1 MEDQMQ
7 NRPTL
12 SEDHGWDEWDWNALR
27 TSCVR
32 EAKRVLGSEQD
43 AEEAAQEALV
53 RAWRRRANQ
62 RERGSETWWVRQ
74 IARNEALRQ
83 LARQARR
90 RDLYTA
96 ACEEVM
102 DGVPAGQD
110 VSQLAEIID
119 LREAIAELAPSDA
132 LLLRLRYEGDLTQPR
147 LARLAG
153 IPEGTVKIRLHRIR
167 GRLRERLTGE
177 HD

>member
-1 MEDQMQ
+1 
-7 NRPTL
+7 
-12 SEDHGWDEWDWNALR
+12 
-27 TSCVR
+27 
-32 EAKRVLGSEQD
+32 VLGSGQD
-43 AEEAAQEALV
+43 AEEAAQDALL
-53 RAWRRRANQ
+53 RAWRGRDRQ
-62 RERGSETWWVRQ
+62 RERGGEVWWVRQ

-83 LARQARR
+83 LARRTRARH
-90 RDLYTA
+90 LYTEA
-96 ACEEVM
+96 PVELL

-119 LREAIAELAPSDA
+119 LREAIAELAPRDA

-153 IPEGTVKIRLHRIR
+153 LPEGTVKIRLHRIR